1 MDHFGAGLDQQGNA
15 RKALCVHRSTHGGG
29 DWARLTKRAPFSTS
43 MSGAEEAA
51 PAGVR
56 NLRAM
61 FEGNAGGSTPQPT
74 TKPEG
79 MRTKAGAAPKVDVG
93 GGRAEASQARTEA
106 PHEAKELKSSKEADA
121 PAPGDL
127 KETTPDFA
135 ALRRSFSK
143 GSISEESKRAAEK
156 DVAPRPSLAAKE
168 KPALRPKPTVVSRT
182 LSESKGEAREKETAD
197 ASEPEPN
204 TALSEPAEDEAR
216 DAPSPPSALPPANT
230 ESAKPVRRAPPPVA
244 AKPKRADS
252 DRVRKHVDEPPT
264 LPTRPQKDSTGKVSP
279 PRPTSKPV
287 RIAQA
292 TDSPALSTDDEPL
305 PSTPPDAR
313 RTAPVVPSG
322 RRSAPTPP
330 ESKNTPTRYTN
341 CFQAICDSTL
351 DPPLA
356 RPASVRSVWAK
367 SKLPTTDLAEIWTAV
382 AGSDTSTRGLTCA
395 QFASALGMI
404 DAKLRVARPAAPA
417 PPQLPQRP
425 R

>member
-1 MDHFGAGLDQQGNA
+1 
-15 RKALCVHRSTHGGG
+15 
-29 DWARLTKRAPFSTS
+29 

-61 FEGNAGGSTPQPT
+61 FEGNAGGSTPQPIK
-74 TKPEG
+74 KPDG
-79 MRTKAGAAPKVDVG
+79 IRTKAGGAVPKADMG
-93 GGRAEASQARTEA
+93 GERAEASKAPTALEA
-106 PHEAKELKSSKEADA
+106 SPEAKEPKAAKEADA
-121 PAPGDL
+121 PTPRDSEEAA
-127 KETTPDFA
+127 PDFA

-143 GSISEESKRAAEK
+143 SSVSEDSKRAAEK
-156 DVAPRPSLAAKE
+156 DVAPRPSRGAKE

-182 LSESKGEAREKETAD
+182 SSETKDEAREKEAAD
-197 ASEPEPN
+197 AAEP
-204 TALSEPAEDEAR
+204 EPAEDEAR
-216 DAPSPPSALPPANT
+216 DAPSSPSASPPANT
-230 ESAKPVRRAPPPVA
+230 ESAKPARRAPPPVA

-252 DRVRKHVDEPPT
+252 DTFRKHADEPPT
-264 LPTRPQKDSTGKVSP
+264 LPTRPRKESTDKEPP

-287 RIAQA
+287 RIAQV

-322 RRSAPTPP
+322 RRSAPAPP
-330 ESKNTPTRYTN
+330 ESKSTPARYTR

-367 SKLPTTDLAEIWTAV
+367 SKLPSTDLAEIWTAV
-382 AGSDTSTRGLTCA
+382 AGSDTSARGLTCA